1 MNKKSDRQNSNQLG
15 LFSATASSGASCSH
29 APLADR
35 MRPQSLDEC
44 VGQQDLIGP
53 GKLLRRAIETGRLS
67 SVIFWGPS
75 GSGKTTLASVIAKVT
90 NRPFMRLNAVTDGL
104 PELRKVIEKAKEKLE
119 IYNQQSIL
127 FIDEIHRFNKAQQD
141 GLLPAVENGTI
152 VLIGATTQNPWFS
165 LNRALLSRSM
175 VFSLKALSS
184 GDIKLLMNRALS
196 DKTRGLGAYKVD
208 ISPQALDHFANY
220 SQGDA
225 RVALNALELAV
236 LSSPSDAE
244 GVIHVDL
251 AVAEESIQKP
261 AVVYDSTGDNH
272 YEVISAFIKSMRGSD
287 VNASLYWLARMLDA
301 GEDPLFIARRIVI
314 LAAEDIGMADPQAL
328 VVAQSAASALQFVGM
343 PEGRIILAD
352 AVVYMSQAPKSNAAY
367 KALEK
372 ALGDVRS
379 GKIGP
384 VPIHLRNATFQGAKD
399 RGWGKDYKY
408 PHDYPGHW
416 VEQQYLPDAL
426 VGTIY
431 YQEDERVKRDK

>member
-1 MNKKSDRQNSNQLG
+1 
-15 LFSATASSGASCSH
+15 
-29 APLADR
+29 
-35 MRPQSLDEC
+35 MRPKSLDEC

-75 GSGKTTLASVIAKVT
+75 GSGKTTLASVIAQVT

-104 PELRKVIEKAKEKLE
+104 PDLRKVLDKAKEKLE

-165 LNRALLSRSM
+165 LNRALLSRSL
-175 VFSLKALSS
+175 VFSLKALSKD
-184 GDIKLLMNRALS
+184 DIKFLMRRALN
-196 DKTRGLGAYKVD
+196 DRIRGLGAYKVD
-208 ISPQALDHFANY
+208 ISQEALDHFADY

-225 RVALNALELAV
+225 RIALNALELAV
-236 LSSPSDAE
+236 LSSPADAD

-261 AVVYDSTGDNH
+261 AVIYDGTGDDH

-287 VNASLYWLARMLDA
+287 ADAAIYWLARMIDA

-314 LAAEDIGMADPQAL
+314 LAAEDVGIADPQAL
-328 VVAQSAASALQFVGM
+328 VVAQSAAQALQFVGM
-343 PEGRIILAD
+343 PEGRIILAE
-352 AVVYMSQAPKSNAAY
+352 AVVYMCRAPKSNASYMAIN
-367 KALEK
+367 KAL
-372 ALGDVRS
+372 ADVRS
-379 GKIGP
+379 GKIGAVP
-384 VPIHLRNATFQGAKD
+384 VHLRNATFQGAKNM
-399 RGWGKDYKY
+399 GWGKDYKY

-416 VEQQYLPDAL
+416 VDQQYLPDAL
-426 VGTIY
+426 VGTVY
-431 YQEDERVKRDK
+431 YKEDDTVKRDK